1 VTKFF
6 LIRHA
11 ENDLVGHTLAGR
23 KPGVHL
29 NNHGRSQAARLAEK
43 LSKLIVT
50 KIVSSPMERA
60 IETAEPL
67 AALSGRQIEIR
78 EAFNELNFGDW
89 TGQKF
94 ADLESQEL
102 WRQWNSHR
110 LGIRAP
116 NGEMMIE
123 VQTRFVTEIEALRRS
138 FPTERIAIFSHGDP
152 LKSVLMY
159 YLGIPL
165 DHFLR
170 LDIATSSFS
179 ILALSDWAV
188 KLQAFNLQPDEGRPE

>member
-1 VTKFF
+1 VTNFF

-29 NNHGRSQAARLAEK
+29 NNLGRTQAANLAEE
-43 LSKLIVT
+43 LSGLVVNRIF
-50 KIVSSPMERA
+50 SSPMERA
-60 IETAEPL
+60 VETAEPL
-67 AALSGRQIEIR
+67 AALTGQQVEIR
-78 EAFNELNFGDW
+78 EAFNELNFGNW
-89 TGQKF
+89 TGRKF
-94 ADLESQEL
+94 IDLESQEL

-110 LGIRAP
+110 LGIRPP
-116 NGEMMIE
+116 NGEMMLE
-123 VQTRFVTEIEALRRS
+123 VQTRFVTEIEALRRT

-159 YLGIPL
+159 YLGMPL

-170 LDIATSSFS
+170 LDIATASFS
-179 ILALSDWAV
+179 ILQLGDWGA
-188 KLQAFNLQPDEGRPE
+188 KLQGFNLRAD